1 MTCYITHSTCYT
13 PPLLYNMFLFPL
25 LYNMFLFLCNVL
37 YFMVYIIINTTSIM
51 NITNFDGYVASYVK

>member
-1 MTCYITHSTCYT
+1 
-13 PPLLYNMFLFPL
+13 MFLFPL

>member
-1 MTCYITHSTCYT
+1 
-13 PPLLYNMFLFPL
+13 
-25 LYNMFLFLCNVL
+25 MFLFLCNVL